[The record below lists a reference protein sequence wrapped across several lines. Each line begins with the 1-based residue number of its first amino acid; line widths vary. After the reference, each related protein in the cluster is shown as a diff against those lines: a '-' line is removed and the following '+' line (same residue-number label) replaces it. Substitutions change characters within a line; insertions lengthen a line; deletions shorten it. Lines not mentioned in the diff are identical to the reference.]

1 MVQELPRS
9 LAGLRRDWADLSIY
23 QRFEAFVAFLLRVV
37 IGAVILVA
45 LYRLFIDVW
54 DTLVLRSRNPLEHS
68 VFQRVFGGIM
78 TVLIAL
84 EFNHTLKYAITRG
97 RGIIQ
102 GRIVLLIALLALA
115 RKVMGEV
122 HSQSPG
128 PSPSARQARC
138 SAEVALLAAMPWGAP
153 TRAATASS
161 KRGTTGPWVR
171 KSERSTST
179 TASMSLREIDCRP

>member
-115 RKVMGEV
+115 RKVIILDAFATAPATLAG
-122 HSQSPG
+122 
-128 PSPSARQARC
+128 
-138 SAEVALLAAMPWGAP
+138 LAALVAALGVTYKLVSDADRHQPAGGS
-153 TRAATASS
+153 RATAS
-161 KRGTTGPWVR
+161 
-171 KSERSTST
+171 TS
-179 TASMSLREIDCRP
+179 P